1 MCRICMQK
9 DIPIGNI
16 FIESERLERTYLT
29 EADNEQILTAER
41 RISLATRNARFVQR
55 QLEQANR
62 NRGRDPIYGPGI
74 SD

>member
-29 EADNEQILTAER
+29 RAEGLTKT
-41 RISLATRNARFVQR
+41 LNAFFSK
-55 QLEQANR
+55 
-62 NRGRDPIYGPGI
+62 PYF
-74 SD
+74 SS